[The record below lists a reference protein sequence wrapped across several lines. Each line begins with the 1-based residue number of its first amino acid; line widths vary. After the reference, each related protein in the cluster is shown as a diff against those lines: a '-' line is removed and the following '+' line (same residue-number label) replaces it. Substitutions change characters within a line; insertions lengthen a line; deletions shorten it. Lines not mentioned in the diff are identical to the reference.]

1 MRILLIASVFAAA
14 SASTGVAEAQP
25 YPTHPITMIV
35 PLPVGSAFDVTA
47 RIVAERMQASLG
59 QPVIVD
65 NVTGASGS
73 IGAGRVARSAPDG
86 YTLCFGGVGTHV
98 LNGAILPLS
107 YDVLRDFA
115 PVALIGTAQ
124 LMIVAKK
131 DMAANSL
138 AELVAWLKANPD
150 KAAQGTGGPGS
161 LTNIAGVSFQQRTG
175 TRFRSV
181 PYRGAGAAINDLV
194 AGHIDIMID
203 LAPNSLA
210 HVHAGAI
217 KAYAVLASARMAAAP
232 DLPTA
237 DEAGLPG
244 FHMSAWQGIWAP
256 QGTSIAVLGKLNA
269 AIVEGLADPAVRA
282 RLEELGQETFPPEQQ
297 SAAALGAWQKAEI
310 DKWWPIIKSANI
322 KAD

>member
-1 MRILLIASVFAAA
+1 
-14 SASTGVAEAQP
+14 
-25 YPTHPITMIV
+25 
-35 PLPVGSAFDVTA
+35 
-47 RIVAERMQASLG
+47 MQASLG
-59 QPVIVD
+59 EPVIID

-73 IGAGRVARSAPDG
+73 IGAGRVARAAPDG
-86 YTLCFGGVGTHV
+86 YTLSYGGVGTHV
-98 LNGAILPLS
+98 LNGAILSLS

-115 PVALIGTAQ
+115 PVALVATTQ

-150 KAAQGTGGPGS
+150 QAVQGTGGAGS
-161 LTNIAGVSFQQRTG
+161 LTHIAGVSFEQRTG

-210 HVHAGAI
+210 HIHAGTI
-217 KAYAVLASARMAAAP
+217 KAYAVLAPVRMAAAP
-232 DLPTA
+232 DLPTV
-237 DEAGLPG
+237 DEAGLSG

-256 QGTSIAVLGKLNA
+256 KGTPPAVLSKLNA
-269 AIVEGLADPAVRA
+269 AIAEGLADPAVRA
-282 RLEELGQETFPPEQQ
+282 RLAGLGQETFPPEQQ

-310 DKWWPIIKSANI
+310 DKWWPIIKSANV
-322 KAD
+322 KVE